1 MNQKLQCLIVDDET
15 MGIRLMEAFVNKINY
30 LELAGSFD
38 DAADAL
44 NFLES
49 RDIDIL
55 FTDIQMPGINGLELV
70 KSLPHPPVTIFVSA
84 HRDFAPEGFE
94 TDAIDYLVKPIT
106 FGRFEKA
113 VNKARNFIHLQLEAE
128 KNKVHE
134 DPFLFVKSDNG
145 YLKILFEDIIYFQ
158 AKGDYVLVVTGQKSD
173 ILWRITMYDLE
184 NKLPDINFVRV
195 HKSYIVN
202 INSILSVYP
211 GSLKL
216 MNQLEI
222 PLSKYYKAELNK
234 RIGIS

>member
-1 MNQKLQCLIVDDET
+1 MNRKLRCLIVDDEP
-15 MGIRLMEAFVNKINY
+15 MGIKLMEAFLHKINY

-44 NFLES
+44 GFLKEQE
-49 RDIDIL
+49 IDIL
-55 FTDIQMPGINGLELV
+55 FTDIQMPGMSGLDLV

-94 TDAIDYLVKPIT
+94 TDAIDYLVKPVT

-113 VNKARNFIHLQLEAE
+113 VNKARNFIHLQFDAE
-128 KNKVHE
+128 KNTIHD

-145 YLKILFEDIIYFQ
+145 YLKILFEEIIYFQ
-158 AKGDYVLVVTGQKSD
+158 GKGDYVLLVTRQKND
-173 ILWRITMYDLE
+173 ILWRITMSDLE
-184 NKLPDINFVRV
+184 NKLPAIHFIRA

-211 GSLKL
+211 GHLKL
-216 MNQLEI
+216 INQLEI
-222 PLSKYYKAELNK
+222 PLSKFYKAELSK
-234 RIGIS
+234 RIGIN